1 MSWLA
6 GYLPD
11 LPALAQQLL
20 AYYVVR
26 EPDLIPKLRES
37 EYLQEKFPSVLNLAL
52 KIPPFK
58 NILDKRAA
66 NDLGKLSELVVVAEE
81 ALDPDQLPAFIE
93 SGQFEHIFSLPQA
106 AFVILKS
113 SKDPALVIAWADL
126 AGEDIIRVVSTELHK
141 NASPDQF
148 MNREELGKALDI
160 QDPEAL
166 KWVLQLK
173 QDDRSFLLTS
183 LTVEMVLWLV
193 SFKSDLSDDNTVM
206 LARFIDQNPALMSE
220 LEIESIGQSFK
231 VSQNPEAVL
240 TFLSERTG
248 EPATLL
254 PTITDVYIR
263 KRTNLWRP
271 AKCTLFALLLDAVAH
286 NFDCIVILTALSI
299 SGWWLF
305 RRRQPSE
312 NGADRHSHKS
322 YPQRVAPPR
331 EVDHDKE
338 NWLQL
343 AQVSDSCPSD
353 RSLALRADATKS
365 CSVSE

>member
-1 MSWLA
+1 MSWMA
-6 GYLPD
+6 AYLRD
-11 LPALAQQLL
+11 LTAPAQQLF
-20 AYYVVR
+20 AKYAVTKP
-26 EPDLIPKLRES
+26 ELIPNLRDSQDLED
-37 EYLQEKFPSVLNLAL
+37 KFRRVLE
-52 KIPPFK
+52 
-58 NILDKRAA
+58 RASTLPWLRVFLENTSA
-66 NDLGKLSELVVVAEE
+66 NDIEKLTELVVVAEE
-81 ALDPDQLPAFIE
+81 VLDADKLPEFFE
-93 SGQFEHIFSLPQA
+93 SGQFEHIFSFPQV
-106 AFVILKS
+106 AFEILKS
-113 SKDPALVIAWADL
+113 SKDPAMVIAWADL
-126 AGEDIIRVVSTELHK
+126 AGEEIIRVVSTELHK

-148 MNREELGKALDI
+148 MNREELGNALDI

-254 PTITDVYIR
+254 PTITMFTSASELISGDLP
-263 KRTNLWRP
+263 N
-271 AKCTLFALLLDAVAH
+271 ALYVHYYLTQWL
-286 NFDCIVILTALSI
+286 IILTALLILTALTI
-299 SGWWLF
+299 SGWWFF

-312 NGADRHSHKS
+312 NGADRRTHKRRRT
-322 YPQRVAPPR
+322 PMRRRTPKR
-331 EVDHDKE
+331 G
-338 NWLQL
+338 
-343 AQVSDSCPSD
+343 
-353 RSLALRADATKS
+353 
-365 CSVSE
+365 

>member
-1 MSWLA
+1 M
-6 GYLPD
+6 
-11 LPALAQQLL
+11 
-20 AYYVVR
+20 
-26 EPDLIPKLRES
+26 
-37 EYLQEKFPSVLNLAL
+37 
-52 KIPPFK
+52 
-58 NILDKRAA
+58 
-66 NDLGKLSELVVVAEE
+66 AEE

-106 AFVILKS
+106 AFEILKS

-141 NASPDQF
+141 MASPDQF

-254 PTITDVYIR
+254 PTITMFTSASELISGDLP
-263 KRTNLWRP
+263 N
-271 AKCTLFALLLDAVAH
+271 ALYLHYYLTQWL
-286 NFDCIVILTALSI
+286 IILTALLILTALTI
-299 SGWWLF
+299 SGWWFF
-305 RRRQPSE
+305 RRRQFPE
-312 NGADRHSHKS
+312 IWDRIRRPKGGR
-322 YPQRVAPPR
+322 P
-331 EVDHDKE
+331 
-338 NWLQL
+338 
-343 AQVSDSCPSD
+343 
-353 RSLALRADATKS
+353 
-365 CSVSE
+365 